1 MAWILRA
8 MCFSCA
14 STSVPNDDRMSP
26 RPMRPDRLRQRGGA
40 LGLLLILAALAG
52 GCSARAW
59 YTGLQDSAQN
69 QCARHPP
76 GAYEDCRN
84 RLQKQRYDD
93 YEKARE
99 EIRP

>member
-1 MAWILRA
+1 
-8 MCFSCA
+8 
-14 STSVPNDDRMSP
+14 MSP
-26 RPMRPDRLRQRGGA
+26 LPFRLRPDRHRQRGGA
-40 LGLLLILAALAG
+40 LGLLLLLAALAG

-69 QCARHPP
+69 QCARLPP

-99 EIRP
+99 QIRP